1 MLLRTRWFGH
11 IERMEREIWVRESRS
26 LNINGTIGKGRP
38 QEAWNQVAQGNL
50 QGLHLEKG
58 LALDRDT
65 LRRISY
71 LC

>member
-11 IERMEREIWVRESRS
+11 IERMEKEIWVRESRS

-50 QGLHLEKG
+50 QALHLEKG

>member
-26 LNINGTIGKGRP
+26 LNINGTIGKGSL